1 MLVMAAVL
9 FSTGGAAI
17 KAVEL
22 SGWQVA
28 SFRSGIAAFVLLLVL
43 PEARRGWGWRATLVG
58 VAYAAT
64 MVLFVLANR
73 QTTSANAVFI
83 QSTSPI
89 YLVFLGPLLL
99 AERTTRHDVLFLLP
113 LLGGLALFLIG
124 AQDPLKTAPN
134 PQLGNIFAALSG
146 FSWALT
152 TIGLR
157 WLGVRQPGQGSPL
170 AAMVAGNLIAFLAV
184 LPMAWPV
191 ATGVPASSWLILG
204 YLGVFQIALPYSFVA
219 RAIGQVRALDAAL
232 IFLIEPAFNPV
243 FAWLVHREVP
253 GTWPMVGALVILGTS
268 LVRAIVESRRRRA
281 LDPPSAG
288 F

>member
-1 MLVMAAVL
+1 MLVMAAIL

-28 SFRSGIAAFVLLLVL
+28 SFRSGIAALVLLLVL

-58 VAYAAT
+58 VVYAAT

-83 QSTSPI
+83 QSTSPV

-99 AERTTRHDVLFLLP
+99 AERTSRRDILFLIP
-113 LLGGLALFLIG
+113 LLCGLALFLIG

-134 PQLGNIFAALSG
+134 PELGNILAALSG
-146 FSWALT
+146 FCWALT
-152 TIGLR
+152 TVGLR
-157 WLGVRQPGQGSPL
+157 WLGTGQAGQGSPL
-170 AAMVAGNLIAFLAV
+170 AAMVAGNLIAFVAV

-191 ATGVPASSWLILG
+191 ASAVPTSSWLILG

-219 RAIGQVRALDAAL
+219 RAMGQVRALDASL

-253 GTWPMVGALVILGTS
+253 GVWPMVGALVILGTS
-268 LVRAIVESRRRRA
+268 LARAVVESRQRRA

>member
-28 SFRSGIAAFVLLLVL
+28 SFRSGIAALVLLMVL

-99 AERTTRHDVLFLLP
+99 AERTSRRDVMFLLP
-113 LLGGLALFLIG
+113 LLGGLALFLVG

-146 FSWALT
+146 FCWALT
-152 TIGLR
+152 TVGLR
-157 WLGVRQPGQGSPL
+157 WLGTRPAGQGSPL
-170 AAMVAGNLIAFLAV
+170 AAMVAGNLIAFGAV

-191 ATGVPASSWLILG
+191 PTAVPTSSWLILG

-219 RAIGQVRALDAAL
+219 RAIGQVRALDASL
-232 IFLIEPAFNPV
+232 IFLIEPAFNPL

-253 GTWPMVGALVILGTS
+253 GTWPLVGALVILGTS
-268 LVRAIVESRRRRA
+268 LVRAVVESRRRRA
-281 LDPPSAG
+281 LDPPSG
-288 F
+288 RF

>member
-43 PEARRGWGWRATLVG
+43 PEARRGWGWRATVVG

-89 YLVFLGPLLL
+89 YLVFLAPLLL
-99 AERTTRHDVLFLLP
+99 AERTSRRDVMFLLP
-113 LLGGLALFLIG
+113 LLGGLALFLVG

-134 PQLGNIFAALSG
+134 PPLGNIFAALSG
-146 FSWALT
+146 FCWALT
-152 TIGLR
+152 TVGLR
-157 WLGVRQPGQGSPL
+157 WLGTREPGQGSPL

-191 ATGVPASSWLILG
+191 TAAVPASSWLILG

-219 RAIGQVRALDAAL
+219 RAIGQVRALDASL

-253 GTWPMVGALVILGTS
+253 GIWPMVGAIVILGTS
-268 LVRAIVESRRRRA
+268 LVRAIAESRRRRA

>member
-28 SFRSGIAAFVLLLVL
+28 SFRSGIAAFVLLLML
-43 PEARRGWGWRATLVG
+43 PEARRGWGWRASLVG

-99 AERTTRHDVLFLLP
+99 AERTSRRDVLFLIP
-113 LLGGLALFLIG
+113 LLGGLALFLVG
-124 AQDPLKTAPN
+124 AQDPLRTAPN

-146 FSWALT
+146 FCWALT
-152 TIGLR
+152 TVGLR
-157 WLGVRQPGQGSPL
+157 WLGTRSAGQGSPL
-170 AAMVAGNLIAFLAV
+170 AAMVAGNLIAFVAV

-191 ATGVPASSWLILG
+191 ATAVPASSWLILG

-219 RAIGQVRALDAAL
+219 RAIGQVRALDASL

-253 GTWPMVGALVILGTS
+253 GTGPMVGALVILGTS
-268 LVRAIVESRRRRA
+268 LVRAVVESRQRRA
-281 LDPPSAG
+281 LDPPSG
-288 F
+288 RF

>member
-1 MLVMAAVL
+1 
-9 FSTGGAAI
+9 
-17 KAVEL
+17 
-22 SGWQVA
+22 
-28 SFRSGIAAFVLLLVL
+28 
-43 PEARRGWGWRATLVG
+43 GWRATLVG
-58 VAYAAT
+58 VVYAAT

-83 QSTSPI
+83 QSTSPV

-99 AERTTRHDVLFLLP
+99 AERTSRRDILFLIP
-113 LLGGLALFLIG
+113 LLCGLALFLVG

-134 PQLGNIFAALSG
+134 PELGNIFAALSG
-146 FSWALT
+146 FCWALT
-152 TIGLR
+152 TLGLR
-157 WLGVRQPGQGSPL
+157 WLGTGQAGQGSPL

-191 ATGVPASSWLILG
+191 ASAVPTSSWLILG
-204 YLGVFQIALPYSFVA
+204 YLSVFQIALPYSFVA
-219 RAIGQVRALDAAL
+219 RAVGQVRALDASL

-253 GTWPMVGALVILGTS
+253 GAWPMAGALVILGTS
-268 LVRAIVESRRRRA
+268 LVRAAVESRRRRA
-281 LDPPSAG
+281 LDPPSDG

>member
-28 SFRSGIAAFVLLLVL
+28 SFRSGIAAFMLLLVL

-89 YLVFLGPLLL
+89 YLVFLAPLLL
-99 AERTTRHDVLFLLP
+99 AEPTSRRDVLYLVP
-113 LLGGLALFLIG
+113 LLGGLALFLVG
-124 AQDPLKTAPN
+124 AQDPLRTAPN

-146 FSWALT
+146 FCWALT
-152 TIGLR
+152 TVGLR
-157 WLGVRQPGQGSPL
+157 WLGTRQPGQGSPL

-191 ATGVPASSWLILG
+191 ATAVPTSSWLILA

-219 RAIGQVRALDAAL
+219 RAIGQVRALDASL

-253 GTWPMVGALVILGTS
+253 GAWPMVGALVILGTS
-268 LVRAIVESRRRRA
+268 LMRAIVESRQRRA

>member
-28 SFRSGIAAFVLLLVL
+28 SFRSGIAAFVLLLML

-89 YLVFLGPLLL
+89 YLVFLAPLLL
-99 AERTTRHDVLFLLP
+99 AERTSRRDVMFLLP
-113 LLGGLALFLIG
+113 LLGGLALFLVG
-124 AQDPLKTAPN
+124 VQDPLRTAPN
-134 PQLGNIFAALSG
+134 PQLGNLFAALSG
-146 FSWALT
+146 FCWALT
-152 TIGLR
+152 TVGLR
-157 WLGVRQPGQGSPL
+157 WLGTRPAGQGSPM
-170 AAMVAGNLIAFLAV
+170 AAMVAGNLIAFVAV

-191 ATGVPASSWLILG
+191 ATAVPTSSWLILG

-219 RAIGQVRALDAAL
+219 RAIGQVRALDASL
-232 IFLIEPAFNPV
+232 IFLIEPAFNPL

-253 GTWPMVGALVILGTS
+253 GTWPIVGALVILGTS
-268 LVRAIVESRRRRA
+268 LVRAVVESRRRRA
-281 LDPPSAG
+281 LDPPSG
-288 F
+288 RF

>member
-28 SFRSGIAAFVLLLVL
+28 SFRSGIAAFMLLLVL

-89 YLVFLGPLLL
+89 YLVFLAPLLL
-99 AERTTRHDVLFLLP
+99 AEPTSRRDILYLIP
-113 LLGGLALFLIG
+113 LLGGLALFLVG

-134 PQLGNIFAALSG
+134 PQLGNLFAALSG
-146 FSWALT
+146 FCWALT
-152 TIGLR
+152 TVGLR
-157 WLGVRQPGQGSPL
+157 WLGTRQPGQGSPL

-191 ATGVPASSWLILG
+191 ATAVPTSSWLILV

-219 RAIGQVRALDAAL
+219 RAIGQVRALDASL

-253 GTWPMVGALVILGTS
+253 GAWPMVGALVILGTS
-268 LVRAIVESRRRRA
+268 LMRAIVESRQRRA

>member
-9 FSTGGAAI
+9 FATGGAAI

-28 SFRSGIAAFVLLLVL
+28 SFRSGIAALVLLLML

-58 VAYAAT
+58 VAYAVT

-83 QSTSPI
+83 QSTSPV

-99 AERTTRHDVLFLLP
+99 AERTSRRDVVFLIP
-113 LLGGLALFLIG
+113 LLGGLALFLVG

-134 PQLGNIFAALSG
+134 PELGNIFAALSG
-146 FSWALT
+146 FCWALT
-152 TIGLR
+152 TVGLR
-157 WLGVRQPGQGSPL
+157 WLGTRPAGQGSPL
-170 AAMVAGNLIAFLAV
+170 AAMVAGNLIAFVAV

-191 ATGVPASSWLILG
+191 ATAVPTSSWLILG

-219 RAIGQVRALDAAL
+219 RAIGQVRALDASL

-268 LVRAIVESRRRRA
+268 LVRAVVESRRRRA
-281 LDPPSAG
+281 LDPPSG
-288 F
+288 RF